1 MTPSPLFLFTLILK
15 LYKKWFSLIYF
26 IVARNQMLDIRG
38 IFQAHNYFVFS
49 FYEKGIY

>member
-1 MTPSPLFLFTLILK
+1 
-15 LYKKWFSLIYF
+15 
-26 IVARNQMLDIRG
+26 MLDIRG